1 MRDVMWVV
9 LHVVMRIEGALPR
22 RGALRTA
29 TAAALTVL
37 VASAAPGG
45 IGRAAA
51 ADLPSVIASIKNSV
65 LPVGTYSATGNP
77 RFDFRG
83 SGFVVGD
90 GSLVATNF
98 HVLPDG
104 AEVES
109 GPQMAVMAVMAAR
122 GTGGDAPVRRARVVA
137 TDRLRD
143 LVLLQIEGPPLA
155 PLTLAE
161 AGAAREGQGIAV
173 LGFPI
178 GGTLGYSVVTHRGI
192 IASLTSAAL
201 PAPTARQLDPRAVS
215 RLREGNFE
223 VLQLDA
229 TAYPGN
235 SGGPVVDAESG
246 VVLGVVN
253 QVLVKSSRE
262 SALASPTGITY
273 AIPVALL
280 RDLMRDLTRERSR
293 DGPRSPT
300 EVVKAPPQT
309 R

>member
-1 MRDVMWVV
+1 V
-9 LHVVMRIEGALPR
+9 
-22 RGALRTA
+22 
-29 TAAALTVL
+29 
-37 VASAAPGG
+37 
-45 IGRAAA
+45 A
-51 ADLPSVIASIKNSV
+51 ADLPSVIAAIKTSV

-77 RFDFRG
+77 RFAFRG
-83 SGFVVGD
+83 TGFVVGD
-90 GSLVATNF
+90 GTLVATIF
-98 HVLPDG
+98 HVVPEG

-109 GPQMAVMAVMAAR
+109 GPQMAVLATR
-122 GTGGDAPVRRARVVA
+122 GSSGEAPVRRARVVA

-143 LVLLQIEGPPLA
+143 LVLLQIEGSPLT

-161 AGAAREGQGIAV
+161 AGAAREGQGIAL

-178 GGTLGYSVVTHRGI
+178 GGTLGFSVVTHRGI
-192 IASLTSAAL
+192 IASLTTVAL

-235 SGGPVVDAESG
+235 SGGPVIDAETG

-280 RDLMRDLTRERSR
+280 RDLLRNRSET
-293 DGPRSPT
+293 G
-300 EVVKAPPQT
+300 KAP
-309 R
+309 

>member
-1 MRDVMWVV
+1 MRVA
-9 LHVVMRIEGALPR
+9 GAVPR
-22 RGALRTA
+22 RGALRSAA
-29 TAAALTVL
+29 TVALAVVVAGAAL
-37 VASAAPGG
+37 GG
-45 IGRAAA
+45 VGRAAA
-51 ADLPSVIASIKNSV
+51 ADLPSVIASIKTSV

-83 SGFVVGD
+83 TGFVVGD
-90 GSLVATNF
+90 GTWVATNF

-109 GPQMAVMAVMAAR
+109 GPQMAVMATR
-122 GTGGDAPVRRARVVA
+122 GNGGEAPVRRARVVA

-161 AGAAREGQGIAV
+161 SGQAREGQSIAL

-192 IASLTSAAL
+192 IASLTTAAL
-201 PAPTARQLDPRAVS
+201 PAPTARQLDPRALS

-235 SGGPVVDAESG
+235 SGGPVIDAESG

-262 SALASPTGITY
+262 SALASPR
-273 AIPVALL
+273 A
-280 RDLMRDLTRERSR
+280 
-293 DGPRSPT
+293 SPT
-300 EVVKAPPQT
+300 PFRWRCFAT
-309 R
+309 